1 MRATLRYRYK
11 RTYPDGA
18 VLEMV
23 VWQLPQRTVDRSH
36 GLKYRLYYG
45 SSDGSVTIRYDNE
58 AGKGDHRHYGPR
70 EERYTFAGYRTL
82 IRDFLNDVAKV
93 RRQS

>member
-23 VWQLPQRTVDRSH
+23 VWQLPKRSADRMH
-36 GLKYRLYYG
+36 GLKYRLHYG
-45 SSDGSVTIRYDNE
+45 SMDGSVTIRYDNE
-58 AGKGDHRHYGPR
+58 TGKGDHRHYGKH
-70 EERYTFAGYRTL
+70 EERYVFVDYRTL
-82 IRDFLNDVAKV
+82 IRDFLDDVARA
-93 RRQS
+93 RRL